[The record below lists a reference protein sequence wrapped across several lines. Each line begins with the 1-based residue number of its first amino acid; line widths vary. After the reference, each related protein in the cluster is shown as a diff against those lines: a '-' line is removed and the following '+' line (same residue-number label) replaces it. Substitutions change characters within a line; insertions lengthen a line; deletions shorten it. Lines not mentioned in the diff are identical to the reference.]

1 MQLRMY
7 ITLMAIILAMGCT
20 IDDSSTPTGPQTA
33 IPPSDFPLKCV
44 YHGQSPMGWDTEDLE
59 EVAQAD
65 MVILPSAWCLSP
77 EASPVLEELTLR
89 NPDLQMIGYLL
100 VFAVSVIEADT
111 VYLRRNMPFFLDYY
125 YAVEDDW
132 AFTTTGD
139 TLMMWPG
146 QIMLNPISNGEINR
160 QLIDETVD
168 LLEEYREHPG
178 SFLDGVMHDYFMDS
192 PFIGPY
198 ARPTVHGEIDLN
210 GNGIIF
216 ENDAE
221 EQALFIEWQIEYARE
236 IRLRFGRDFI
246 QIANGRLP
254 QRNAE
259 LARLLNG
266 IFYEVFPNLR
276 WSLTD
281 RDGLLTLLEQHAE
294 GFLSKAKGRTWS
306 LVTNE
311 DGGSNNLF
319 CLLASMLAGCFYT
332 ELHGTC
338 LFTGWTI
345 DIEAGFPIGP
355 AIIEGSVDSVLTVRR
370 QFTGGEVR
378 MSFDPSGE
386 RRETLFTETE

>member
-1 MQLRMY
+1 
-7 ITLMAIILAMGCT
+7 
-20 IDDSSTPTGPQTA
+20 
-33 IPPSDFPLKCV
+33 
-44 YHGQSPMGWDTEDLE
+44 MGWDAEDLG
-59 EVAQAD
+59 EVALAD

-77 EASPVLEELTLR
+77 KASPVLEELQQR
-89 NPDLQMIGYLL
+89 NPDLQIIGYML
-100 VFAVSVIEADT
+100 VFAIGVIESDT
-111 VYLRRNMPFFLDYY
+111 TYLRQDLPFFLDYY

-146 QIMLNPISNGEINR
+146 QIMLNPIADGEINR
-160 QLIDETVD
+160 QLIVETVD
-168 LLEEYREHPG
+168 LLEEYRARPG
-178 SFLDGVMHDYFMDS
+178 SVLDGVMHDYFMS
-192 PFIGPY
+192 YPFIGPY

-216 ENDAE
+216 ADDAE
-221 EQALFIEWQIEYARE
+221 EQELFIEWQREYARE
-236 IRLRFGRDFI
+236 IRLRFGSDFI

-254 QRNAE
+254 QTDAE
-259 LARLLNG
+259 LAGLLNG

-311 DGGSNNLF
+311 YGGDNNLF

-332 ELHGTC
+332 ELHGRL

-345 DIEAGFPIGP
+345 DIEAGFPIGS
-355 AIIEGSVDSVLTVRR
+355 AIIEGNVDSVLTVRR
-370 QFTGGEVR
+370 RFTGGEVR

-386 RRETLFTETE
+386 RREILFTEYE